1 MGLELRRVLAV
12 PEAISTLPAILPSP
26 SSRELR
32 LTTVNVE
39 TSVVMAMAMAEE
51 DAAGTAD
58 KGDLKVVCEGVTR
71 NLELRDEG
79 RGQGQRRGSGRVM
92 MLF

>member
-1 MGLELRRVLAV
+1 MLYQTWLVQNRCRKARSLEVRGVLAV
-12 PEAISTLPAILPSP
+12 PEAISTLPPFLPFP

-39 TSVVMAMAMAEE
+39 TSAAMA
-51 DAAGTAD
+51 AA

-71 NLELRDEG
+71 NLGPTDWEKMRL
-79 RGQGQRRGSGRVM
+79 M

>member
-39 TSVVMAMAMAEE
+39 TSVAMAMA
-51 DAAGTAD
+51 AA

>member
-39 TSVVMAMAMAEE
+39 TSAAMA
-51 DAAGTAD
+51 AA

>member
-39 TSVVMAMAMAEE
+39 TSVAMAMAEA
-51 DAAGTAD
+51 DAAGTAA

>member
-12 PEAISTLPAILPSP
+12 PEAIFTLPAILPSP

-39 TSVVMAMAMAEE
+39 TSVAMAMAEE
-51 DAAGTAD
+51 DAAGTAA

>member
-39 TSVVMAMAMAEE
+39 TSVAMAMAEE
-51 DAAGTAD
+51 DAAGTAA